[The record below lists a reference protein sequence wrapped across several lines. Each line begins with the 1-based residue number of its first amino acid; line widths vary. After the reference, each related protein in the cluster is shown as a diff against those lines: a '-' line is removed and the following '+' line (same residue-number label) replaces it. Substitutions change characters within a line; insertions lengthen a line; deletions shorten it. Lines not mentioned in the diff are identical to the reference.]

1 MRAPF
6 PYRVLGGLHLARWV
20 GKFPAFTDADSEQS
34 PAPLGGPMT
43 FR

>member
-1 MRAPF
+1 
-6 PYRVLGGLHLARWV
+6 V